1 MQVAEE
7 VFLLSRTV
15 RTFGTEESEKKRYQ
29 SRLGILR
36 HISIRQAGA
45 YLLYL
50 TSNSFLFNLTK
61 VGKHIS
67 QNVPLLSISSFQSRN
82 VYFDSETSS
91 LHWKSELRNVWG
103 QQTRV
108 STLWRCYRHSNVPC
122 IGLWPMVIALGCHL
136 RRLLF

>member
-1 MQVAEE
+1 MSNFAVHHTAQSAASVSLWQVAEE

-15 RTFGTEESEKKRYQ
+15 RTFGTEASEKKRYQ

-61 VGKHIS
+61 VLHRPPS
-67 QNVPLLSISSFQSRN
+67 VLSN
-82 VYFDSETSS
+82 
-91 LHWKSELRNVWG
+91 
-103 QQTRV
+103 
-108 STLWRCYRHSNVPC
+108 
-122 IGLWPMVIALGCHL
+122 A
-136 RRLLF
+136 

>member
-1 MQVAEE
+1 VSLQVAEE

-15 RTFGTEESEKKRYQ
+15 RTFGTEDSEKKRYQ

-67 QNVPLLSISSFQSRN
+67 QNVLLLS
-82 VYFDSETSS
+82 
-91 LHWKSELRNVWG
+91 
-103 QQTRV
+103 TRQ
-108 STLWRCYRHSNVPC
+108 SNVPH
-122 IGLWPMVIALGCHL
+122 IGSLTGS
-136 RRLLF
+136 

>member
-67 QNVPLLSISSFQSRN
+67 QNKQLLSISSFQPQN
-82 VYFDSETSS
+82 VHFDSETYPYIGS
-91 LHWKSELRNVWG
+91 LNSEMSGDSKHVFLHCGDVKG
-103 QQTRV
+103 IAM
-108 STLWRCYRHSNVPC
+108 SPASGFCLWS
-122 IGLWPMVIALGCHL
+122 
-136 RRLLF
+136 

>member
-67 QNVPLLSISSFQSRN
+67 QNKPVLSISSLQSRN
-82 VYFDSETSS
+82 VHFDSETYPYTGS
-91 LHWKSELRNVWG
+91 LNSETCGDSKHVFLHCGGV
-103 QQTRV
+103 
-108 STLWRCYRHSNVPC
+108 
-122 IGLWPMVIALGCHL
+122 IGIAMSPA
-136 RRLLF
+136 